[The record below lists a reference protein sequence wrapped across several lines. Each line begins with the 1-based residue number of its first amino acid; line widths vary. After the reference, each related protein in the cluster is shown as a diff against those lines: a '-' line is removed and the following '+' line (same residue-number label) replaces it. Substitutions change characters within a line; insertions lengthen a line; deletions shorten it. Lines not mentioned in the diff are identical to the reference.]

1 VNAIA
6 IAEEHYHMGPGK
18 RRGKRTASEVPPA
31 LIRERETFVRTVLR
45 KGVEFTEELLREN
58 RRYGQELSKL
68 QTENARLRAQIASED
83 AIRELLITIENLEK
97 ERSSLLARSRELERT
112 SEKYE
117 GRYLQMEKELND
129 LASLYVA
136 SFQLHGT
143 LSPSHVLEH
152 IGDLLDQFI
161 GAKTSVLYIIQTNG
175 KVAQPVAW
183 SKIDESKL
191 KPVSVGEGSVGE
203 VCLTGVLT
211 IGKETFGGTI
221 ENPLAIVPLTADGKT
236 VGVISVIELLQQK
249 KQWEPVDEELFKLLG
264 AHACT
269 ALIASNLYYRDGG
282 ANPLAALNG
291 LRSKLPKKS
300 TGFGRES
307 AAQDNKR

>member
-1 VNAIA
+1 
-6 IAEEHYHMGPGK
+6 MGSETQ
-18 RRGKRTASEVPPA
+18 RGKAATSGVPPE

-58 RRYGQELSKL
+58 QRYGQELNQL
-68 QTENARLRAQIASED
+68 QTENARLRAQLASED
-83 AIRELLITIENLEK
+83 AIRELLGTIEILEK
-97 ERSSLLARSRELERT
+97 ERSSLLARSKELERT

-143 LSPSHVLEH
+143 LSPRHVLEH

-161 GAKTSVLYIIQTNG
+161 GAKTSVLYIIQTNR
-175 KVAQPVAW
+175 KFAEPVAW
-183 SKIDESKL
+183 SKIDESLL
-191 KPVSVGEGSVGE
+191 KPVSLDEGAVGE

-211 IGKETFGGTI
+211 IRKETSGGTI

-249 KQWEPVDEELFKLLG
+249 QQWEPVDEELFKLLG

-269 ALIASNLYYRDGG
+269 ALIAANLYDRGEG
-282 ANPLAALNG
+282 ADPLAALHG
-291 LRSKLPKKS
+291 LRSRLPEKS